1 MPFGLQGGDVTHDLY
16 KWQRN
21 ALANDPENPRNL
33 KRSKSAGQLSTL
45 GANET
50 NASSFYGADDGD
62 ESHDD
67 HEDPTLDIRRIR
79 TPGGFR
85 RNYIARQQVE
95 NGSAIGRDSPLPQ
108 RPQHHRA
115 TSSWVFRHAVHV

>member
-1 MPFGLQGGDVTHDLY
+1 MTHDLY
-16 KWQRN
+16 KWQRK

-33 KRSKSAGQLSTL
+33 KRSKSAGQLSAI
-45 GANET
+45 GND
-50 NASSFYGADDGD
+50 SSFFNSAGDEGLGTGAGAGGGGGATGNGGY

-67 HEDPTLDIRRIR
+67 YDDPTLDIKKIR

-85 RNYIARQQVE
+85 RNYLHRQHID
-95 NGSAIGRDSPLPQ
+95 NGSIAGRDSPLPQ

-115 TSSWVFRHAVHV
+115 TSS

>member
-21 ALANDPENPRNL
+21 ALANAPDNPHNL
-33 KRSKSAGQLSTL
+33 KRSKSAGQLSAI
-45 GANET
+45 GNDS
-50 NASSFYGADDGD
+50 ASAFYGD
-62 ESHDD
+62 EAEDSNDEF
-67 HEDPTLDIRRIR
+67 EDPTLDIKKIR

-85 RNYIARQQVE
+85 RNYIHRQQVD
-95 NGSAIGRDSPLPQ
+95 NGSAVGRDSPLPQ

-115 TSSWVFRHAVHV
+115 TSS